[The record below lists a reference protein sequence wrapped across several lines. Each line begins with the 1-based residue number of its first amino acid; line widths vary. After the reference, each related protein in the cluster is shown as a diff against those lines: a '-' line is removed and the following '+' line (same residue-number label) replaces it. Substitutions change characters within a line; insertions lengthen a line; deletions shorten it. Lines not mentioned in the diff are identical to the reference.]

1 MRLFILAE
9 NLSFI
14 QRVKLLEPLFF
25 GAITLLF
32 GQNLVLKFNLSPS
45 NLHPKGKTL
54 ETTEWT
60 LPDSGITFL
69 TKSDLSKPSSPLF
82 EDEK

>member
-32 GQNLVLKFNLSPS
+32 GKNLVIKFNLSPS
-45 NLHPKGKTL
+45 DRHPKNKIL
-54 ETTEWT
+54 DTTEWT
-60 LPDSGITFL
+60 LPDSGVTFL
-69 TKSDLSKPSSPLF
+69 TKSDLTKPSSPLF
-82 EDEK
+82 EDDR